1 MLQRYA
7 FASLLIQD
15 CFHPEFLVFIK
26 IPNLHQSKVFSYQ
39 KPVSLSLLWLVNDRY
54 LYLSTNIPACTAW
67 TMLLNRGFSS
77 LLLSIIP
84 ICRVKVEASQS
95 RTSEGTASDWMSL
108 SSSSVSR
115 SRLDPRNRT
124 MTQIKSEVRAPCSK
138 QLFLLSKPPEYTG
151 EKKKKNIING
161 PQKNPVLFWARLVNA
176 QHLCF
181 KVVFSTT
188 LDKGTKE
195 SEKVK

>member
-1 MLQRYA
+1 MLQRYV

-15 CFHPEFLVFIK
+15 CFHPEFLVLIK
-26 IPNLHQSKVFSYQ
+26 IPNLHQSKVFSSQ

-124 MTQIKSEVRAPCSK
+124 TTQIQSEVRAPCSK

-151 EKKKKNIING
+151 EKKKNHNK
-161 PQKNPVLFWARLVNA
+161 WATKKSITFLGTACERPA
-176 QHLCF
+176 F
-181 KVVFSTT
+181 VFQGGFLYHT
-188 LDKGTKE
+188 G
-195 SEKVK
+195 